1 MTGFEIVQDDRNK
14 GFSLLPI
21 SSITVAAGDLLTL
34 AVGATTW
41 SLATAATESWQRKAI
56 AQEAATTA
64 ATFVKAIELDGS
76 ELVMA
81 GSANN
86 SNAAHNGDRMLLT
99 DEDQVNNT
107 GTDSTAEEANFLQ
120 TGVVGATGDKKILG
134 RVLVGSG
141 VNHDAA

>member
-1 MTGFEIVQDDRNK
+1 MTGFEIVKDPADK

-21 SSITVAAGDLLTL
+21 SSITVASGDLLML

-41 SLATAATESWQRKAI
+41 SLATSAAEHWQRKAI

-64 ATFVKAIELDGS
+64 ATEVKAIELDGN

-107 GTDSTAEEANFLQ
+107 GTDSTAEEACFLQ
-120 TGVVGATGDKKILG
+120 TGVVGAAADKKILG

-141 VNHDAA
+141 VNPDAA